1 MRHTGVGS
9 QNLLS
14 RLAIA
19 ICLVV
24 SALPVESGL
33 CLAQGKQPRPEQPGS
48 VTSASAQGSPG
59 LVTEMR
65 EDYRVNA
72 GDVVDV
78 QVDRAD
84 ELSGSYPVR
93 ADGTFK
99 MPYLVQVAARDKTR
113 EELANLITEG
123 LKERYL
129 KNPRVTVVI
138 KRLPPNRSTIYLQ
151 GSFRSP
157 GVYQLEGRPSL
168 LRLISLAGGL
178 DKDHGST
185 AYIFRAIGSQGQNLA
200 ASNAVPGLTSAR
212 SSSESAGDSEPSYEM
227 HTVNIAALLKGDL
240 RLDSQIQPDDII
252 NLPPTDMFFVTGEV
266 VRPGSFP
273 LREGTTFSHAM
284 SLAEGKTF
292 KAAGNALILRV
303 DPQTG
308 KQLQIQVDIAAVT
321 KGKKQDIL
329 IRPDDIISVPNSR
342 LKSGL
347 HVLLTGLGASV
358 RVPYRY

>member
-1 MRHTGVGS
+1 MRPTAVSS
-9 QNLLS
+9 QNLRS

-24 SALPVESGL
+24 SALPIDSSL

-48 VTSASAQGSPG
+48 ATSTTAQGLTG

-65 EDYRVNA
+65 EDYRVTA

-78 QVDRAD
+78 QVDRAT

-113 EELANLITEG
+113 EELTNLITEG

-129 KNPRVTVVI
+129 KNPKVTVVI
-138 KRLPPNRSTIYLQ
+138 KRVPFRSTLYIQ
-151 GSFRSP
+151 GSVHSP

-168 LRLISLAGGL
+168 LKLITNAGGL

-185 AYIFRAIGSQGQNLA
+185 AYIFREIDQSGSGRNA
-200 ASNAVPGLTSAR
+200 TEAVPALTSVR
-212 SSSESAGDSEPSYEM
+212 SSSGGVSEADPRYEM
-227 HTVNIAALLKGDL
+227 HMVNIGALLKGDL
-240 RLDSQIQPDDII
+240 SLDSLIKPDDII
-252 NLPPTDMFFVTGEV
+252 NIPPTDMFFVTGEV

-292 KAAGNALILRV
+292 KAAGNALILRI

-308 KQLQIQVDIAAVT
+308 KQLQIPVDIAAVT

>member
-1 MRHTGVGS
+1 MRNTVEWRH
-9 QNLLS
+9 NLLF
-14 RLAIA
+14 RLAFA
-19 ICLVV
+19 VSVV
-24 SALPVESGL
+24 ACALPLGSGAYF
-33 CLAQGKQPRPEQPGS
+33 AQERQPRPEQSGS
-48 VTSASAQGSPG
+48 AISSGGSGLTG

-65 EDYRVNA
+65 EDYRISP
-72 GDVVDV
+72 GDVVDI
-78 QVDRAD
+78 QVDRAT

-99 MPYLVQVAARDKTR
+99 MPYLVQVAARNKTR
-113 EELANLITEG
+113 EELVNLIADG
-123 LKERYL
+123 LRDKYL

-138 KRLPPNRSTIYLQ
+138 KRLPVRSTLYIQ
-151 GSFRSP
+151 GSVRSP

-168 LRLISLAGGL
+168 LKLITNAGGL
-178 DKDHGST
+178 EKDHGST
-185 AYIFRAIGSQGQNLA
+185 AYIFREIEPQGNGRKA
-200 ASNAVPGLTSAR
+200 TEPVPTLTSAR
-212 SSSESAGDSEPSYEM
+212 SSSDAESEAEPRYEM
-227 HTVNIAALLKGDL
+227 HTVNIGALLKGDL
-240 RLDSQIQPDDII
+240 SLDSVIRPDDII
-252 NLPPTDMFFVTGEV
+252 NVPQTDMFFVTGEV

-308 KQLQIQVDIAAVT
+308 KQLQIPVDIGAVT
-321 KGKKQDIL
+321 KGKKHDIL